1 MISESVTWLQRLVLR
16 SPVCSSFIFLRQ
28 TCWMNLEDSILIELS
43 KIYIATPYLKQNT
56 NLPTLWK
63 ENKEEAT
70 LATMYTVPQTHL

>member
-16 SPVCSSFIFLRQ
+16 SPVCSRE

-43 KIYIATPYLKQNT
+43 KIYIEQNT
-56 NLPTLWK
+56 NLPALWK
-63 ENKEEAT
+63 ENKEEAI